1 MIRVALVLLLGLS
14 LVGCIHSAGGIAAS
28 NIPLSPGSYTELG
41 RTKGNDCVY
50 FLFGFLPISGG
61 NETHAAVQRAIQHGN
76 GDALINVT
84 SDTYTQSFI
93 IFTRTCTQVVAT
105 AVRLND

>member
-1 MIRVALVLLLGLS
+1 MPLGIDAKHIG
-14 LVGCIHSAGGIAAS
+14 VGRQ
-28 NIPLSPGSYTELG
+28 SPGSYTELG

-61 NETHAAVQRAIQHGN
+61 NETHAAVQKAIRHGN

-84 SDTYTQSFI
+84 SDTYSQFFI
-93 IFTRTCTQVVAT
+93 VFTRTCTQVKAT
-105 AVRLND
+105 AVRVHH